1 MLRAT
6 FLFLSLVSFSSS
18 ASSQTVE
25 PQTRA
30 MEAVLS
36 EIRQLR
42 QDLQSAA
49 VSARKA
55 QIVIYRLH
63 VQAALVQHATER
75 LENVKN
81 ELAQL
86 ESERKYLTEQI
97 KHLEEMKDRAE
108 TEQQRKQF
116 EDYIIGP
123 KSNLEAAVPREQEL
137 QAKQIELE
145 ADLRTEQA
153 KWDRLQDELDRLE
166 NALLASSMNSR
177 KDLGMRTTVVGGMSV
192 RSPAAQ

>member
-6 FLFLSLVSFSSS
+6 FLLLSLCFFSPSS
-18 ASSQTVE
+18 PGQSTE
-25 PQTRA
+25 PQTRT

-42 QDLQSAA
+42 QDLQTAA
-49 VSARKA
+49 MATRKA

-63 VQAALVQHATER
+63 VQAGMVERATER

-81 ELAQL
+81 ELTQL
-86 ESERKYLTEQI
+86 ESQKNYLVDQI
-97 KHLEEMKDRAE
+97 KQFEETKDHTE
-108 TEQQRKQF
+108 TEQQRKQYEGF
-116 EDYIIGP
+116 ITRF
-123 KSNLEAAVPREQEL
+123 KANLESSAPREQEL

-153 KWDRLQDELDRLE
+153 KWDRLQSELDRLE
-166 NALLASSMNSR
+166 NSLDSLALRAGNR
-177 KDLGMRTTVVGGMSV
+177 
-192 RSPAAQ
+192 P

>member
-6 FLFLSLVSFSSS
+6 FLLLTLFSVPSSLP
-18 ASSQTVE
+18 AQTSE
-25 PQTRA
+25 PQIRT

-42 QDLQSAA
+42 QDLQFAA
-49 VSARKA
+49 VATRKA

-63 VQAALVQHATER
+63 VQAQVLERATER

-81 ELAQL
+81 ELDHL
-86 ESERKYLTEQI
+86 ESQKKMMTEQI
-97 KHLEEMKDRAE
+97 KQFEEMKDRAE
-108 TEQQRKQF
+108 AEQQRKQF
-116 EDYIIGP
+116 EDYITQYKAGLDAGVP
-123 KSNLEAAVPREQEL
+123 KEQEL

-153 KWDRLQDELDRLE
+153 KWDRLQNELDRLE
-166 NALLASSMNSR
+166 NSLENATLQVSNR
-177 KDLGMRTTVVGGMSV
+177 H
-192 RSPAAQ
+192 

>member
-63 VQAALVQHATER
+63 VQAALVQRATER

-177 KDLGMRTTVVGGMSV
+177 KDLSMRTTVVGGMSV

>member
-6 FLFLSLVSFSSS
+6 LFFLSLISYPAFSPC
-18 ASSQTVE
+18 QTAE
-25 PQTRA
+25 LQART

-42 QDLQSAA
+42 QDLQAAA
-49 VSARKA
+49 VATRKA

-63 VQAALVQHATER
+63 VQAQVVERATER
-75 LENVKN
+75 LESVKN
-81 ELAQL
+81 ELDQF
-86 ESERKYLTEQI
+86 ESQKKMMTEQI
-97 KHLEEMKDRAE
+97 KQFEEIKDQAE
-108 TEQQRKQF
+108 TAQQRKQY
-116 EDYIIGP
+116 EDYITRY
-123 KSNLEAAVPREQEL
+123 KANLDVEAPREQEL

-166 NALLASSMNSR
+166 NSLENSALQASER
-177 KDLGMRTTVVGGMSV
+177 R
-192 RSPAAQ
+192 